1 MRISQIN
8 VNYGFGSTGI
18 IVRDLQ
24 ELCLRN
30 NIDCEVV
37 YSVAV
42 GLIKD
47 AYQIGNPISNKLHAL
62 LSRISGKQGY
72 FSVFTT
78 MRLLRHLKSRKI
90 DAIHLHNLHSGYIN
104 LPMLLKYVAKY
115 NIPVIVTLHDCWFYT
130 GGCCHYTS
138 VDCFRWKEVCGF
150 CPKRKQEVNAFL
162 ADGTAGTLRDRYKLF
177 GAIKNLYVIGVS
189 QWIVD
194 EAKQTVFK
202 NAHCIT
208 IHNGIDTNFFYP
220 TESNVRKK
228 YILENKFVILAP
240 SNKWFLD
247 DNREAF
253 DYFASRLTD
262 DMRILFIGEGCD
274 ENRLTNKMINYG
286 FISSREE
293 IRNVYSVADVML
305 NCTREESL
313 SLLNVEVQACGTPV
327 ITYSNTGV
335 KETVDGCC
343 GFAVE
348 NGNPEAMWNAM
359 IAIKKRGKSS
369 FSDTCIEWVKRE
381 FDRDKNY
388 QKYLEL
394 YKQIGS
400 K

>member
-42 GLIKD
+42 GPTKD

-72 FSVFTT
+72 FSILTT
-78 MRLLRHLKSRKI
+78 MRLLRHLKSQKI

-104 LPMLLKYVAKY
+104 LHMLLRYVAKH
-115 NIPVIVTLHDCWFYT
+115 NISVIVTLHDCWFYT
-130 GGCCHYTS
+130 GGCCHYSS
-138 VDCFRWKEVCGF
+138 VDCFRWKDACGF
-150 CPKRKQEVNAFL
+150 CPKRKQEVNAL
-162 ADGTAGTLRDRYKLF
+162 LTDGTAGTLQDRYKLF
-177 GAIKNLYVIGVS
+177 GTTENLYVVGVS

-208 IHNGIDTNFFYP
+208 IHNGIDTDFFYP
-220 TESNVRKK
+220 TKSDIRKK
-228 YILENKFVILAP
+228 YILDGKFVILAP

-247 DNREAF
+247 VNRETF

-262 DMRILFIGEGCD
+262 DMRIIFIGKGCD
-274 ENRLTNKMINYG
+274 ESRLTDKMINYG

-293 IRNVYSVADVML
+293 IRGVYSVADVML

-313 SLLNVEVQACGTPV
+313 SLLNVETQACGTPV

-335 KETVDGCC
+335 KETVDGHC

-348 NGNPEAMWNAM
+348 NGNPETMWNAM
-359 IAIKKRGKSS
+359 MVIKERGKSS
-369 FSDTCIEWVKRE
+369 FSDSCIEWVKRE

-388 QKYLEL
+388 QKYLDL

-400 K
+400 R

>member
-1 MRISQIN
+1 M
-8 VNYGFGSTGI
+8 
-18 IVRDLQ
+18 
-24 ELCLRN
+24 
-30 NIDCEVV
+30 
-37 YSVAV
+37 
-42 GLIKD
+42 
-47 AYQIGNPISNKLHAL
+47 
-62 LSRISGKQGY
+62 
-72 FSVFTT
+72 
-78 MRLLRHLKSRKI
+78 
-90 DAIHLHNLHSGYIN
+90 
-104 LPMLLKYVAKY
+104 
-115 NIPVIVTLHDCWFYT
+115 
-130 GGCCHYTS
+130 
-138 VDCFRWKEVCGF
+138 
-150 CPKRKQEVNAFL
+150 NAFL
-162 ADGTAGTLRDRYKLF
+162 ADGTVGTLRDRYKLF

-220 TESNVRKK
+220 TESNIRKK